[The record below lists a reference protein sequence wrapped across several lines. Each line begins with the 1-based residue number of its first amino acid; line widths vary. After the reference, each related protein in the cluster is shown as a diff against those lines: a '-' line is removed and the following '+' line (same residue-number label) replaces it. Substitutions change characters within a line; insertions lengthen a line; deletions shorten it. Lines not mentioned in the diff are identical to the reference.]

1 MVVTKWFASVVEE
14 MPITEAE
21 IQGMGETVQAM
32 RAELTALRERQQE
45 MANSNFQRALNSV
58 PTYDGKHQPFR
69 EHLTNFLAWK
79 SARNI
84 IEHREAK
91 TALCYSLK
99 NSAQT
104 RIRAFLPGTAAFD
117 NASTFETYLGQISEI
132 FEPSSERGLSRSEFL
147 AYTQSPNED
156 VGNYLAVKFSLWEIA
171 YGTEERS
178 YQTLRSNVIK
188 GLWNT
193 VIKRTVSRMVL
204 KDQEELRQ
212 GIFQAVAAER
222 ECFLN
227 GYAESTSLDGLR
239 AVTITNASNRSD
251 GAEPMEVDALWDGNK
266 KKDRVQPGRGQQPA
280 RKETRSCHRCQRPG
294 HIQKDCRAKTDHKG
308 RKLGDQKGSGSKKGC
323 FACGRDGHKAVDCPK
338 KRQRVNQVEE
348 ADDWE
353 DCLLTDGDLHEISM
367 EEPHFLGGIPPHRQL

>member
-1 MVVTKWFASVVEE
+1 

-117 NASTFETYLGQISEI
+117 NATTFETYLGQISEI
-132 FEPSSERGLSRSEFL
+132 FEPSSERGLSVR
-147 AYTQSPNED
+147 
-156 VGNYLAVKFSLWEIA
+156 
-171 YGTEERS
+171 
-178 YQTLRSNVIK
+178 
-188 GLWNT
+188 
-193 VIKRTVSRMVL
+193 
-204 KDQEELRQ
+204 
-212 GIFQAVAAER
+212 IFGV
-222 ECFLN
+222 
-227 GYAESTSLDGLR
+227 YAESY
-239 AVTITNASNRSD
+239 
-251 GAEPMEVDALWDGNK
+251 
-266 KKDRVQPGRGQQPA
+266 
-280 RKETRSCHRCQRPG
+280 
-294 HIQKDCRAKTDHKG
+294 
-308 RKLGDQKGSGSKKGC
+308 
-323 FACGRDGHKAVDCPK
+323 
-338 KRQRVNQVEE
+338 
-348 ADDWE
+348 
-353 DCLLTDGDLHEISM
+353 
-367 EEPHFLGGIPPHRQL
+367 